1 MFSGYEDNYILPF
14 GCQKDFLIILGGIMI
29 HYSSVQGQEM
39 NQSPK
44 ACLNCLYTPMWT
56 GDS

>member
-29 HYSSVQGQEM
+29 HYSSVQGQGNE
-39 NQSPK
+39 SVPK
-44 ACLNCLYTPMWT
+44 SLSKLPLHSNV
-56 GDS
+56 DQ